1 MTAAALKSDEHHSS
15 DPGRLWHRLA
25 ALHDRLFAEHNTAK
39 LKQIV
44 IRLGIAGFVI
54 HLLLI
59 FLARTLPHPPA
70 LIANVGDN
78 YLVAISTPFNFIL
91 FYEVTT
97 MIGALHESTT
107 RSVAY
112 QFEIVSLIF
121 IRDVFKDIADATA
134 MVTE

>member
-1 MTAAALKSDEHHSS
+1 MTATSLKLDEHQSS
-15 DPGRLWHRLA
+15 DPGKLWLRLA
-25 ALHDRLFAEHNTAK
+25 ALHDHLFAEHNTAK
-39 LKQIV
+39 LKQLV

-70 LIANVGDN
+70 LIANVGVN

-97 MIGALHESTT
+97 MIGALHEPTPP
-107 RSVAY
+107 
-112 QFEIVSLIF
+112 SLPY
-121 IRDVFKDIADATA
+121 
-134 MVTE
+134 